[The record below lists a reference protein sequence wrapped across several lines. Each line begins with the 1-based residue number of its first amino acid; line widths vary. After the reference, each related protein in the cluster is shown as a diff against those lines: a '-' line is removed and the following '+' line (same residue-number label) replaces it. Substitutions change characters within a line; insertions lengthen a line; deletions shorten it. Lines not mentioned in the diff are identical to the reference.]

1 MSKEL
6 LFEKI
11 RKEEVILWAGAGLS
25 ISSGFPS
32 GEKLK
37 QIIYDSLTDDEKQQ
51 IDKNSSL
58 DVLADNVVTLRSS
71 RNHLID
77 ILNKEFSKTPVIE
90 SVVHKNIA
98 LIPHFKT
105 IITTNYD
112 RLIEGSIKNSIPIY
126 NDKRIPYI
134 NNDRKTKVI
143 KVHGDLED
151 PDSLIITKEDYN
163 KLIGQ
168 GGLNSAVWT
177 LVKNYLTS
185 NSVMFI
191 GYGVEDSNLLILLSD
206 IEQSVG
212 LNRKEY
218 FFVSPNISPLKK
230 KQLERKGILYIDSS
244 GEALIEE
251 VILNIKENINSDLK
265 NNMVSADT
273 YKDFMDGF
281 KLIPSLTVRGNV
293 FDISKIQSKE
303 PIEIKSEFTISDKAV
318 AESIINHINSPSSKS
333 ITIEESALKAFKMW
347 FSGVKWDLTSTI
359 TKLELLPIPT
369 NKGFIDIFF
378 DDGFNVNIKAS
389 VYTNNRGAEI
399 KLKLDAGEILL
410 DIENLGDKINA
421 KINIQRNQNCL
432 NVSSEILFFNLL
444 VRINNGE
451 NITIITESGKKYHQQ
466 LKGSKI
472 IEDFSLMLN
481 YFKNLDLVEKFFKIK
496 FKKFSYNDISQ
507 STSRNVDKLITIIK
521 GEEFESILN
530 GEIKFKINNPESKDS
545 KEELNEL
552 DKNKVLRLT
561 WRDNETMNLHG
572 VEFDLGLKHYF
583 ITEPQFINEIDELG
597 VKYLKLNFE
606 KCPVKGKYITDNG
619 DEELE
624 EK

>member
-37 QIIYDSLTDDEKQQ
+37 QIIYDSLTDNEKQQ
-51 IDKNSSL
+51 IEEGSSL
-58 DVLADNVVTLRSS
+58 DVLADDVVTLRSS

-77 ILNKEFSKTPVIE
+77 ILNKEFSKKPIIE
-90 SVVHKNIA
+90 SKVHKNIA
-98 LIPHFKT
+98 LIPHFNT

-112 RLIEGSIKNSIPIY
+112 SLIESYIKNSIPIY
-126 NDKRIPYI
+126 NDRRIPYI

-143 KVHGDLED
+143 KIHGDLDD
-151 PDSLIITKEDYN
+151 PDSLVITKEDYN
-163 KLIGQ
+163 KLIGEK
-168 GGLNSAVWT
+168 GLNSAVWT

-191 GYGVEDSNLLILLSD
+191 GYGVEDSNLLILLND

-230 KQLERKGILYIDSS
+230 KQLERRGILYIDST

-251 VILNIKENINSDLK
+251 LIQNIKENINSDLK
-265 NNMVSADT
+265 NNKVSADT

-281 KLIPSLTVRGNV
+281 DLIPSLTVKDNV
-293 FDISKIQSKE
+293 FDISNIQSKS
-303 PIEIKSEFTISDKAV
+303 PIEIKSEFTISNKEV
-318 AESIINHINSPSSKS
+318 AESIVTHMNNPTSKA
-333 ITIEESALKAFKMW
+333 IAIDESVLKTFKLW

-359 TKLELLPIPT
+359 TKLEILPIPT

-378 DDGFNVNIKAS
+378 DDGFNLNVYAS
-389 VYTNNRGAEI
+389 VYSNNKGAEI

-410 DIENLGDKINA
+410 DVENLGCKVNV
-421 KINIQRNQNCL
+421 KINIQHNQDCL

-444 VRINNGE
+444 VRVNNGQ

-496 FKKFSYNDISQ
+496 FKKFSYSDISQ
-507 STSRNVDKLITIIK
+507 STSRNVDKLITIIT

-530 GEIKFKINNPESKDS
+530 GEIKFKVNDPESKDS

-552 DKNKVLRLT
+552 DKNNVLRLT

-583 ITEPQFINEIDELG
+583 ITEPEFINEIDELG

-606 KCPVKGKYITDNG
+606 KCHVKGKYITENG

-624 EK
+624 QK